1 MMNTTTSYS
10 NEQLKPQ
17 VKRDH
22 SYKITYDTKERF
34 CSYWCQIHEVLSLK
48 NPGEVL
54 EVGIGNGFVSRYL
67 RDRGVNVIA
76 LDIDKE
82 LKPDVVG
89 SVLDIPFP
97 KTSFKVVMCR
107 Y

>member
-34 CSYWCQIHEVLSLK
+34 CSYWHHMHEVLLL
-48 NPGEVL
+48 NPSEVL

-67 RDRGVNVIA
+67 RDRGVNVTT
-76 LDIDKE
+76 LDIDKD

-89 SVLDIPFP
+89 AVLDIPFP
-97 KTSFKVVMCR
+97 KASLKVVMCR
-107 Y
+107 C

>member
-17 VKRDH
+17 VKRDY

-34 CSYWCQIHEVLSLK
+34 CSYWHQIHEVLSLK

-54 EVGIGNGFVSRYL
+54 EVGIGNRFVSRYL
-67 RDRGVNVIA
+67 RDRGVNVTT
-76 LDIDKE
+76 LDIDKD

-89 SVLDIPFP
+89 AVLDIPFP
-97 KTSFKVVMCR
+97 KASFQVVMCR